1 MSTLTP
7 IVFPEDH
14 QIKKHSSSVFPYTPI
29 DEDPVVHVSSDTNR
43 MQQLENMLKE
53 VQGRAEIVEKEAY
66 DKAYLAGEKA
76 GMVLGRKRG
85 EQILESL
92 QETLQETESLLA
104 TMQQSFAEAA
114 MDVAQH
120 LAKAIIGDAIQ
131 TDSAQLLQIAQQ
143 AAAQLQDATG
153 LRIAVSPNDFSSF
166 QRLIEDESTLLALH
180 RDANV
185 ESGTCRI
192 ISSQQ
197 DILIDP
203 IAAVD
208 SYLKTLRPS
217 LLIASPSHASKP
229 QPDPHSNPNPDPA
242 HNDQP

>member
-7 IVFPEDH
+7 IAFPEDD
-14 QIKKHSSSVFPYTPI
+14 QLEKHSGSVFPYTPI
-29 DEDPVVHVSSDTNR
+29 DEDPVAHVNNSNTNR

-114 MDVAQH
+114 LDVARH
-120 LAKAIIGDAIQ
+120 LAEAIVGHSIEKD
-131 TDSAQLLQIAQQ
+131 TAQLLQIAQH
-143 AAAQLQDATG
+143 AAAQLQDSSG
-153 LRIAVSPNDFSSF
+153 LRIAVSPDDFSSF
-166 QRLIEDESTLLALH
+166 QRLIENESALCSLH

-185 ESGTCRI
+185 KSGTCRI

-203 IAAVD
+203 VDAVG
-208 SYLKTLRPS
+208 SYLQTLRPS
-217 LLIASPSHASKP
+217 LLIASPHDRDEQA
-229 QPDPHSNPNPDPA
+229 
-242 HNDQP
+242 

>member
-7 IVFPEDH
+7 ITFPED
-14 QIKKHSSSVFPYTPI
+14 QNTPKHSSSIFPYTSI
-29 DEDPVVHVSSDTNR
+29 DEDPVAHSSINNNR

-92 QETLQETESLLA
+92 QETLQEAESNLT

-114 MDVAQH
+114 IDVAQY
-120 LAKAIIGDAIQ
+120 LAEAIIGDVIQ
-131 TDSAQLLQIAQQ
+131 TDPAKLLAIAQQ
-143 AAAQLQDATG
+143 AASQLSENTG
-153 LRIAVSPNDFSSF
+153 LRIAVSPDDFASF
-166 QRLIEDESTLLALH
+166 QRLLEDEATLQSLH
-180 RDANV
+180 REANV
-185 ESGTCRI
+185 ASGTCRI

-203 IAAVD
+203 AAAVRTH
-208 SYLKTLRPS
+208 LKTLRPT
-217 LLIASPSHASKP
+217 LLITPSNKLE
-229 QPDPHSNPNPDPA
+229 QTPDHDA
-242 HNDQP
+242 QA